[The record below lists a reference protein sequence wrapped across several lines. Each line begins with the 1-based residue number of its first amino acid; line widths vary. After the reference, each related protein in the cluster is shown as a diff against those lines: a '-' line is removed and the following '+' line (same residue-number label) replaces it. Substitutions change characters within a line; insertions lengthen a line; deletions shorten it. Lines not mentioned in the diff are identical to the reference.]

1 MARVLEVVRSL
12 PLYDVE
18 VTGRT
23 LEGQALQWDTPYR
36 VTDNGR
42 KWYMEGFR
50 RGAFADAVRARGNW
64 FELRREHMD
73 YRGGRE
79 LHGGRRGTDVPGDDG
94 LRGRWR

>member
-50 RGAFADAVRARGNW
+50 RGAFADAVRAAETGLSFAASTW
-64 FELRREHMD
+64 TTAW
-73 YRGGRE
+73 GRE